1 MINNREKIL
10 IGITFILAI
19 FHMCYGVVFIGT
31 MSIMAISIIVCLAAK
46 TN

>member
-19 FHMCYGVVFIGT
+19 FHIYYEVVFIGT
-31 MSIMAISIIVCLAAK
+31 MSVMAIAIIVCLAAK